1 MVKNIIKKSENMKKK
16 NGKNRIITL
25 SLREIRK
32 SFKRFFSLAILS
44 LLGVS
49 FFVGLSSASKS
60 FKSSA
65 NKYIRDNNGYDLKVI
80 SSLGLEDDDLENIR
94 KIDNNFKVYGLK
106 TKDTIINRD
115 NLSFVVRVEEIS
127 NDCNKLII
135 KEGRKPQN
143 QNEML
148 MEYGLNERKNI
159 NVGDKIELDGQTIEI
174 VGSALS
180 TDHIVRSRLADNRG
194 TSKVGTGRIDFCFFA
209 EKDYFDFDYYTQAYI
224 VDKELLNHA
233 ITSDEYKE
241 GIKKDKELLDSVK
254 DKLEEEKYNA
264 IIDKASKEID
274 EEEKEANSKLEEAK
288 KELDNAKLELDNA
301 KEELDKSK
309 KTLNSSKKEIDDA
322 EIKINEYDKQ
332 LETAKNEL
340 ESGKQELDKNKSV
353 LDASKKEIDDGEA
366 QINNYEQELNNSKS
380 QLDDLKALVEDNLAP
395 YNYTYNTA
403 VSIYNLCMQQY
414 GSVEETINKLKDE
427 APEYL
432 NNETIQKLQ
441 LALTV
446 IDQIENGYK
455 KIEEGRTELENQKA
469 KLADG
474 KKEYNAGLSE
484 YEDALNKY
492 NEGYNE
498 YINNKNE
505 LDSKKNTL
513 KEAKEQYN
521 LGLRKYNNGL
531 EQYNNG
537 LKEYNKNLEDY
548 ENGKKEAEEKIKEA
562 RNELKN
568 IEAASFFIS
577 DRNDNYEYCTYMSLC
592 NSFGNLAKSF
602 PVIFL
607 MVAVFVSLLAM
618 ARMSIENRSEIGLLK
633 ALGFSNKEIR
643 IKYVLYALL
652 ATLSGGIIGAILG
665 NNYLSYLCYL
675 IFNDLYQVPVFET
688 ANNIISMILGNVF
701 AVIAIVGATL
711 MVLKDTLK
719 RDATELLRPIA
730 PQPGKKILL
739 EKIEPLWKRLSF
751 SNRIMARNIF
761 RYKRRV
767 IMSLMGF
774 IGCTSL
780 IIAGYAIRDSMIHII
795 DKQFIEISDYD
806 QIANLDGKL
815 SKEEIDQ
822 LLNYNKISK
831 KAYAKISIVELQD
844 NRATF
849 IVPNDMDE
857 FKKIFNIKDYKTG
870 EFLELKDNEVIVT
883 KKLAENLNKKV
894 GDEIEF
900 IDSNVLRKFKI
911 SALAENYV
919 DNFIYLNKETYSNS
933 VDKYS
938 INCAFIKFDS
948 LEGNEEFIT
957 NLTENEHLLNTV
969 SVETSINSFK
979 NMLKAFNEIIT
990 LLVIFSG
997 LLSFVVMYSLAYI
1010 TISERQRE
1018 IATLKVLGYYNKNV
1032 DKYILKEQ
1040 LNITVLGILLGILLG
1055 SLYSNILIKN
1065 INFGQLYLVKQI
1077 ETISYFKTAGFIF
1090 LFALII
1096 GVGVHFVLK
1105 KISLIESLKRVE

>member
-1 MVKNIIKKSENMKKK
+1 MKNKKR
-16 NGKNRIITL
+16 KNRIITL
-25 SLREIRK
+25 SLREIK
-32 SFKRFFSLAILS
+32 KTFKRFFSLAILS

-65 NKYIRDNNGYDLKVI
+65 NKYIRDNNGYDLKVV
-80 SSLGLEDDDLENIR
+80 SSLGLDDNDIENIK
-94 KIDNNFKVYGLK
+94 KINNNFKVYGTK
-106 TKDTIINRD
+106 TKDIVIDRG

-135 KEGRKPQN
+135 KEGREPQN
-143 QNEML
+143 KNEML
-148 MEYGLNERKNI
+148 MEYGLNERQNI
-159 NVGDKIELDGQTIEI
+159 NIGDKIVLDGNQIEI

-180 TDHIVRSRLADNRG
+180 TDHIIRSKLIDNRG
-194 TSKVGTGRIDFCFFA
+194 TSKVGTGRVDFCFFA
-209 EKDYFDFDYYTQAYI
+209 KKEYFDFDYYTQAYI
-224 VDKELLNHA
+224 IDEGLLNNA
-233 ITSDEYKE
+233 ITTNEYKE
-241 GIKKDKELLDSVK
+241 GIKKDKELLNSVK

-264 IIDKASKEID
+264 IIDKANKEID
-274 EEEKEANSKLEEAK
+274 EEEKEANEKLENAK
-288 KELDNAKLELDNA
+288 NELDNAKLELNNA
-301 KEELDKSK
+301 KEELENSK
-309 KTLNSSKKEIDDA
+309 KTLNSAKKEINDA

-332 LETAKNEL
+332 LEEAKNEL
-340 ESGKQELDKNKSV
+340 DKVKQELDKNKSI
-353 LDASKKEIDDGEA
+353 LDAAKKEIDDGEA
-366 QINNYEQELNNSKS
+366 QINNYEQELNNSKA
-380 QLDDLKALVEDNLAP
+380 QLNGLKAMVEDNLTE
-395 YNYTYNTA
+395 YNYTYNDA
-403 VSIYNLCMQQY
+403 VGIYNQCIAQY
-414 GSVEETINKLKDE
+414 GSVENAIKELKNQ
-427 APEYL
+427 APMYNL
-432 NNETIQKLQ
+432 DDETIQKLQ
-441 LALTV
+441 LALTT

-455 KIEEGRTELENQKA
+455 KIEEGRIELENQKA
-469 KLADG
+469 KLEDA
-474 KKEYNAGLSE
+474 KEEYNAGFSE
-484 YEDALNKY
+484 YENALNKY
-492 NEGYNE
+492 NESYNE

-505 LDSKKNTL
+505 LDSKKNDL
-513 KEAKEQYN
+513 KTAKDEYN
-521 LGLRKYNNGL
+521 LGLNKYNNGID
-531 EQYNNG
+531 EYNNG
-537 LKEYNKNLEDY
+537 INEYNKNLEDY
-548 ENGKKEAEEKIKEA
+548 ENSKKEAEEKIKNA
-562 RNELKN
+562 RSELKN
-568 IEAASFFIS
+568 IEKASFFIS
-577 DRNDNYEYCTYMSLC
+577 DRNDNYEYCTYMGLC

-633 ALGFSNKEIR
+633 ALGFTNKEIR
-643 IKYVLYALL
+643 IKYVLYSLL
-652 ATLSGGIIGAILG
+652 ATLMGGTIGAIIG

-688 ANNIISMILGNVF
+688 SNNIIAMILGIIF
-701 AVIAIVGATL
+701 AIVAIVGATL

-730 PQPGKKILL
+730 PMPGKKILL

-751 SNRIMARNIF
+751 SNKIMARNIF

-780 IIAGYAIRDSMIHII
+780 IIAGYAIKDSMLNII

-815 SKEEIDQ
+815 SKEEIDE
-822 LLNYNKISK
+822 LLNYNRISK
-831 KAYAKISIVELQD
+831 KAYAKISVVELQD

-849 IVPNDMDE
+849 IAPNDIDE

-870 EFLELKDNEVIVT
+870 EPLELKDNEVIIT
-883 KKLAENLNKKV
+883 KKLAENFHKKI

-919 DNFIYLNKETYSNS
+919 DNFIYINKETYSNS

-948 LEGNEEFIT
+948 LEGNEEFIAH
-957 NLTENEHLLNTV
+957 LTENEHLLNTI

-979 NMLKAFNEIIT
+979 NMLKAFNEIIR
-990 LLVIFSG
+990 LLVIFSA
-997 LLSFVVMYSLAYI
+997 LLSFVVMYSLSYI

-1018 IATLKVLGYYNKNV
+1018 IATLKVLGYYNKDV
-1032 DKYILKEQ
+1032 DKYISKEQ
-1040 LNITVLGILLGILLG
+1040 LNITLIGILSGILIG

-1077 ETISYFKTAGFIF
+1077 ETISYFKTAGYIFI
-1090 LFALII
+1090 FALITSI
-1096 GVGVHFVLK
+1096 GVHFALK